1 MQKFVLAGLLF
12 VLSSGV
18 LSADDNR
25 LCLREDAYLKAVGEG
40 EQSGV
45 FSCDMFFQDLPA
57 SSELIQLG
65 MTSLNIKGARKL
77 SPSEIHAYRKLNAGG
92 SLVLVDIA
100 SILST
105 NNTWCR
111 RMEAPFYTLPGG
123 IKGVPSDLLSG
134 YYLFSAREVANLML
148 VGSYQLR
155 DVFLVPFDELEDLI
169 KTSKNTIFYSSQQA
183 SVQHHAENFVA
194 GMARGVFFTDAS
206 HEDIAQSKK
215 TALLVQKKNTSIPDR
230 YRCGK

>member
-1 MQKFVLAGLLF
+1 MRKFVLVGLF
-12 VLSSGV
+12 FILSSGV
-18 LSADDNR
+18 LYADDNR
-25 LCLREDAYLKAVGEG
+25 MCLREDAYLKAVGEG
-40 EQSGV
+40 EQTDV

-57 SSELIQLG
+57 NSELIQLG

-77 SPSEIHAYRKLNAGG
+77 SLSEIHAYRKLNAGS

-111 RMEAPFYTLPGG
+111 RIDAPFYTLQGG

-155 DVFLVPFDELEDLI
+155 DVFLVPIDELEDLI

-183 SVQHHAENFVA
+183 SIQHHAENFVA
-194 GMARGVFFTDAS
+194 SMARSVFFTNAS
-206 HEDIAQSKK
+206 HADIAQSKK
-215 TALLVQKKNTSIPDR
+215 TALLVQKKNASIPDR